1 MFSCRNENFSIFI
14 LRTDF
19 KCSIQKAHDGNCLQ
33 CWWGVFIPLYAW
45 VFCIVLLYK
54 MCLEIVVIHSS
65 RNTSGYNVVSWNSWD
80 ERELNRLLFLHCLVH
95 WKWNQYFNKQTLNAC
110 IFVGGFSE
118 GVFATLLMP
127 LFCCPK
133 LLVRVAI
140 WDSWECMSE
149 VCKAKCRF
157 GVAFV
162 CLFFP
167 VANRVLFSNL
177 RFWFLKTVGQH
188 FMTQFKK
195 FIFKWKRDI
204 QLSQKVMYSNCFD
217 YFY

>member
-1 MFSCRNENFSIFI
+1 M
-14 LRTDF
+14 
-19 KCSIQKAHDGNCLQ
+19 QKWEFFDLHTKNWSQMLNTEGT
-33 CWWGVFIPLYAW
+33 WWQLSSVLVGCFLFRCMPGF
-45 VFCIVLLYK
+45 FCIVLLYK
-54 MCLEIVVIHSS
+54 MCLEIVVIYSS
-65 RNTSGYNVVSWNSWD
+65 RNTSGYTVVLWNSWD
-80 ERELNRLLFLHCLVH
+80 ERELNRLSFLHCLVR
-95 WKWNQYFNKQTLNAC
+95 WKQSQYFNKPKKALNAC
-110 IFVGGFSE
+110 VFVGGISE

-140 WDSWECMSE
+140 WDSWECTSE

-177 RFWFLKTVGQH
+177 RFWFFQNSWAT
-188 FMTQFKK
+188 
-195 FIFKWKRDI
+195 
-204 QLSQKVMYSNCFD
+204 
-217 YFY
+217 FYDSVWS